1 MDDDNVKDFVLA
13 NIPSEK
19 PFYVNKL
26 GQIKGVYDRILSVNP
41 DNFKKT
47 IVFINKNGKKEQ
59 IGNMK
64 LIWITFNPNEVVTDL
79 NIFSIIDPKADI
91 VLHPSNIQKIT
102 KVDLAKKMT
111 INRTLTNERQQIVD
125 FLRKEGKASKTQLF
139 ELLKLNE
146 RKEGIKI
153 LSNLIVKMLK
163 ENLIERESLAVYKLP
178 D

>member
-1 MDDDNVKDFVLA
+1 MDDNNVEDFVLA

-26 GQIKGVYDRILSVNP
+26 GQIKGVYSRIFRVNP
-41 DNFKKT
+41 ENFKKT
-47 IVFINKNGKKEQ
+47 IVYIDKNGNKKQ

-64 LIWITFNPNEVVTDL
+64 LIWTTFNPNEKITDQ
-79 NIFSIIDPKADI
+79 NIFSIIDPKAEVI
-91 VLHPSNIQKIT
+91 LHPTNIQKIT

-111 INRTLTNERQQIVD
+111 LNRMLTEERQQIVD

-146 RKEGIKI
+146 RKDGIKI
-153 LSNLIVKMLK
+153 LSNLIIKMLK
-163 ENLIERESLAVYKLP
+163 ENLIKRDSLAIYKLP